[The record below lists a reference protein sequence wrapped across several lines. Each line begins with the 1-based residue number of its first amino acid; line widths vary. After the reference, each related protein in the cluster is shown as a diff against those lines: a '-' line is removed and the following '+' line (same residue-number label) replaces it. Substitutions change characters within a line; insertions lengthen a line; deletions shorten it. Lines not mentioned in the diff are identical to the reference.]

1 MWMNSIR
8 FAIQVSSFSLFFFF
22 FVSLSFLGGFRTFQ
36 SGVLVLLE
44 MEISLTSEG
53 NSRNGLKLGG
63 NLQKLGTV
71 YTYPYF
77 SPVSFIFS

>member
-1 MWMNSIR
+1 
-8 FAIQVSSFSLFFFF
+8 VY
-22 FVSLSFLGGFRTFQ
+22 FL
-36 SGVLVLLE
+36 GVLVLLE

>member
-1 MWMNSIR
+1 MKTEK
-8 FAIQVSSFSLFFFF
+8 SFDSFLFFIFC
-22 FVSLSFLGGFRTFQ
+22 GFRTFQ
-36 SGVLVLLE
+36 CGVLVLVE
-44 MEISLTSEG
+44 MEMSLTSEG